1 MISRIVLSHDDASV
15 GVSLVSN
22 LQEARKYAA
31 EQAAEMN
38 RVRPL

>member
-1 MISRIVLSHDDASV
+1 MLSPIALSHDDASA

-22 LQEARKYAA
+22 LQEARKHAA